1 MFKSNRVTKTKEQ
14 KEKDKK
20 QRLIQEDIDKAKK
33 QKQKEK
39 KQKSSPTTTLY
50 CSKCPHK
57 PPQSLTPENEK
68 RHQKQDEKS
77 YNKLYK
83 IR

>member
-20 QRLIQEDIDKAKK
+20 QRLIQEDIDKA
-33 QKQKEK
+33 K